1 MHQVV
6 KGTRI
11 LLLGNC

>member
-1 MHQVV
+1 LT

-11 LLLGNC
+11 LKV